1 MTTTPPPAAQRV
13 AAFFDLDGTL
23 IPGSSVNALAKAAVT
38 SGFVSKRDLALDA
51 ARTLALVLRGARG
64 VAAERLRDRV
74 LRGITGR
81 RAAEVEALAEDIIAD
96 LVATMPPTMRELV
109 AEHRAA
115 GHHLVL
121 VSASPTEVV
130 HRVAEAAG
138 LDRGIGTTARRD
150 ADDRYDGTLVGPFCH
165 REGKA
170 QLVAALAAEH
180 GFVLAECFGYS
191 DSASDEPLLA
201 MVGHPVAVDPEPEL
215 HRLAEAR
222 GWPVIDT
229 GPRAR
234 GIPGLREAIRAQPC
248 R

>member
-1 MTTTPPPAAQRV
+1 MCIRDSCRVGASDPDSAYPWPDPPAWVARVTTTPPPAAQRV

-38 SGFVSKRDLALDA
+38 SGFVSKRDLALDV

-81 RAAEVEALAEDIIAD
+81 RAAEVEALAEGINAD

-138 LDRGIGTTARRD
+138 LDRGIGTTAHRD
-150 ADDRYDGTLVGPFCH
+150 ADDRYDGTLVGPCLLYTSGRSPH
-165 REGKA
+165 HDGNGRWY
-170 QLVAALAAEH
+170 AAAT
-180 GFVLAECFGYS
+180 
-191 DSASDEPLLA
+191 
-201 MVGHPVAVDPEPEL
+201 DPRP
-215 HRLAEAR
+215 A
-222 GWPVIDT
+222 P
-229 GPRAR
+229 
-234 GIPGLREAIRAQPC
+234 
-248 R
+248 